1 MVQSSCCCH
10 KNQTTLSHL
19 LSYGTRNGIS
29 CKAGTF
35 LSTYYVKQCGA
46 LAKIKGYSVTPPRAT
61 GGPDTATTP
70 DVKGNRHGP
79 ENLRKEAPA
88 STGARMPMPMPKS
101 PHVYFEYCR
110 RYSIWLVLLRARCS
124 CTRVSPARWRQGKIN
139 TQGLTGA
146 HKTAKAPEYRRSCTS
161 DNHPDPRRMAGRAGR
176 APFVSP
182 KRRRILSAAVA
193 TKRRKVPYTSRASL
207 VSSFWTEYPTTT
219 KNERKR

>member
-1 MVQSSCCCH
+1 
-10 KNQTTLSHL
+10 
-19 LSYGTRNGIS
+19 
-29 CKAGTF
+29 
-35 LSTYYVKQCGA
+35 
-46 LAKIKGYSVTPPRAT
+46 
-61 GGPDTATTP
+61 
-70 DVKGNRHGP
+70 
-79 ENLRKEAPA
+79 
-88 STGARMPMPMPKS
+88 MPMPKS

-182 KRRRILSAAVA
+182 KRLRILSAAVA

-219 KNERKR
+219 TSGRGKPSVTPTLTATTKSTVSATSRQAPWAGLGLSSPHEDTHTP